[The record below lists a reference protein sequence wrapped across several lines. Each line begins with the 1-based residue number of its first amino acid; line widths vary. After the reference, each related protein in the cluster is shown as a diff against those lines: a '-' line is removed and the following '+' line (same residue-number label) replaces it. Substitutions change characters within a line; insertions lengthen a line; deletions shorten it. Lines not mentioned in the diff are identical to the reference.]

1 MARRKKPRGA
11 APPVAAPAPFH
22 SPFRTLKKLVPRD
35 VPPASVRAPHARPA
49 STVDAGRTGELTGP
63 VSDQLS
69 FREAMEDVIPLGGG
83 DRGRVDPPAPAGT
96 GLRAPVG
103 EEAEALAALGDLV
116 SGAGAL
122 DVTDT
127 DEYVEGAV
135 VGLDPRIV
143 RRVRKG
149 AFSYQAHLDLHHM
162 TVEEARVAVGEFL
175 STAYRKG
182 QRCVLIIHG
191 RGRNSKDQ
199 IPVLK
204 ERLKVWL
211 GHSGLAKYVLAFTTA
226 RPVDGGAG
234 ALYVLLRR
242 RRRQRAP
249 FVVTDG
255 AKR

>member
-1 MARRKKPRGA
+1 
-11 APPVAAPAPFH
+11 VAAAAPFH

-35 VPPASVRAPHARPA
+35 VPPASPREPRTRSA
-49 STVDAGRTGELTGP
+49 STSNTGQTGQPPGP

-69 FREAMEDVIPLGGG
+69 FRQAMENVVPLGGG
-83 DRGRVDPPAPAGT
+83 DGGRVDLPAPAGT
-96 GLRAPVG
+96 LLRAPVS

-143 RRVRKG
+143 RRVRTG
-149 AFSYQAHLDLHHM
+149 DYAYQAHLDLHHM
-162 TVEEARVAVGEFL
+162 TADEAREAVAEFL
-175 STAYRKG
+175 SAAYRKG

-191 RGRNSKDQ
+191 RGLNSKDH

-211 GHSGLAKYVLAFTTA
+211 GHSGLARYVLAFTTA

-242 RRRQRAP
+242 RRRRRAP